1 LVFPQK
7 RAKPSINWKSDGGPL
22 FLLGLNDFESQDGLH
37 LFEGEFVGCLV
48 KTGYT
53 LFIHSGW
60 DITVG
65 QLFRGK
71 VTADIGANP
80 YDFHFIHSFTL
91 V

>member
-1 LVFPQK
+1 M
-7 RAKPSINWKSDGGPL
+7 
-22 FLLGLNDFESQDGLH
+22 
-37 LFEGEFVGCLV
+37 GCLV

-80 YDFHFIHSFTL
+80 YDFHLIHSFTL